1 MDIYDKLN
9 IPDECKINRTVFKKM
24 FYESASLSKSDKD
37 LFVDSI
43 DKITWIY
50 CLNQYNMNIPAY
62 TTEEREYLEI
72 EVMEIVLSKSKGVK
86 RIAEII
92 MRAIPYPMLLI
103 FNFEGQY
110 QLWVAHQ
117 RFNLADNNKITLE
130 EPICTEW
137 LDNDSTLWDK
147 LNISN
152 FRYTNFFDMYSD
164 IVDAVAVF
172 NAEKLTDKKIS
183 GEDARELLQK
193 KAEID
198 SQIAA
203 LRTELKKATE
213 FNRKMEINL
222 KIKRLEKEK
231 TEVITNG
238 T

>member
-24 FYESASLSKSDKD
+24 FYENAALSKGDKD

-43 DKITWIY
+43 DKVTWIY
-50 CLNQYNMNIPAY
+50 CLNQDNMNIPAY

-72 EVMEIVLSKSKGVK
+72 EVMEVVLSENKGIK

-92 MRAIPYPMLLI
+92 MRAIPYPMMLI
-103 FNFEGQY
+103 FCFEGKY
-110 QLWVAHQ
+110 QLWTAHQ

-137 LDNDSTLWDK
+137 QDADSNLWDR

-164 IVDAVAVF
+164 IVDTIAVF
-172 NAEKLTDKKIS
+172 NAEKLTDEEIS
-183 GEDARELLQK
+183 GDEARELLRRN
-193 KAEID
+193 AEID

-203 LRTELKKATE
+203 LRAELKKATE
-213 FNRKMEINL
+213 FNKKMEINM
-222 KIKRLEKEK
+222 KIKKLEKERL
-231 TEVITNG
+231 
-238 T
+238 

>member
-1 MDIYDKLN
+1 MEICDKLN
-9 IPDECKINRTVFKKM
+9 IPDECKISRTVFKKM
-24 FYESASLSKSDKD
+24 FYENATLSKGDKD

-50 CLNQYNMNIPAY
+50 CLNQDNMNIPAY

-72 EVMEIVLSKSKGVK
+72 EVMEVVLSENKGIK

-92 MRAIPYPMLLI
+92 MRAIPYPMMLI
-103 FNFEGQY
+103 FSFEGKY

-137 LDNDSTLWDK
+137 QDTDSNLWDR

-172 NAEKLTDKKIS
+172 NAEKLTDEEIS
-183 GEDARELLQK
+183 GEEARELLRRN
-193 KAEID
+193 AEID
-198 SQIAA
+198 NQITA
-203 LRTELKKATE
+203 LRAELKKATE
-213 FNRKMEINL
+213 FNKKMEINM
-222 KIKRLEKEK
+222 KIKKLEKSK
-231 TEVITNG
+231 NG
-238 T
+238 

>member
-9 IPDECKINRTVFKKM
+9 ISDECKINRTVFKKM
-24 FYESASLSKSDKD
+24 FYENAALSKGDKD

-50 CLNQYNMNIPAY
+50 CLNQDNMNIPAY
-62 TTEEREYLEI
+62 MSEEREYLEI
-72 EVMEIVLSKSKGVK
+72 EVMEVVLSENKGIK

-92 MRAIPYPMLLI
+92 MRAIPYPMMLI
-103 FNFEGQY
+103 FSFEGKY

-137 LDNDSTLWDK
+137 QDADSNLWDR

-172 NAEKLTDKKIS
+172 NAEKLTNEEIS
-183 GEDARELLQK
+183 GEEARELLRRN
-193 KAEID
+193 AEID
-198 SQIAA
+198 NQIAA
-203 LRTELKKATE
+203 LRAELKKATE
-213 FNRKMEINL
+213 FNKKMEINM
-222 KIKRLEKEK
+222 KIKKLEKERFYGK
-231 TEVITNG
+231 FS
-238 T
+238 